1 MKKNYIVPAT
11 MVQSVDMDNL
21 MAASG
26 GIYGVYTRKPQLDDD
41 NNQFSKQHYSVWG
54 DDEEQWLLN
63 NNMTQGIGVRA
74 CACTPKLYGVG

>member
-11 MVQSVDMDNL
+11 MVQSIDMDNL

-54 DDEEQWLLN
+54 DDEE
-63 NNMTQGIGVRA
+63 
-74 CACTPKLYGVG
+74 